1 MIIPKNLVSFYHD
14 SDLPNKMK
22 ENVSHWIST
31 NPNPILK
38 FLTLKVL
45 KNLFQKI
52 LVVKFLMLIKY

>member
-31 NPNPILK
+31 NPNLD
-38 FLTLKVL
+38 
-45 KNLFQKI
+45 
-52 LVVKFLMLIKY
+52 